1 MRICVIGTGYVGL
14 VTATGFS
21 DIGNHVIGADI
32 DKKKIQA
39 LQQAN
44 PVIYEPGLEEMLAR
58 NIQEGRLE
66 FTTDIPYAVKKSK
79 IIFIAVGT
87 PQSKDGSADV
97 SIVLRVAKVIGM
109 AMNNSKIVINKSTA
123 PVGTGLLI
131 EKTIKKYTSNKFDFV
146 SNPEFLKEGAAIDDF
161 LKPERVVLGSRS
173 QKALNVMKE
182 LYAPFVRTG
191 KPIICMDV
199 KSAEMTKYAANAF
212 LATRISFINEI
223 ANLCKHL
230 GANIDLVRTGIGTDS
245 RIGMQFLFPGLGYGG
260 SCFPKDVKAL
270 IKMGQTHGHPMRIL
284 EAVDSV
290 NSYQRQCMINMIKK
304 HFKNNLR
311 NKIFCIWGLS
321 FKPRT
326 NDIREAPSINII
338 RSFLRLG
345 VRINAYDPVANEE
358 AKKVLG
364 NSIKYFT
371 NQYDALNGASG
382 LLITTECYEFRRP
395 DFTNIK
401 KLMKSPVIFD
411 GRNIFDTEKM
421 REMGFKYYSIG
432 RDDV

>member
-1 MRICVIGTGYVGL
+1 
-14 VTATGFS
+14 
-21 DIGNHVIGADI
+21 
-32 DKKKIQA
+32 
-39 LQQAN
+39 
-44 PVIYEPGLEEMLAR
+44 
-58 NIQEGRLE
+58 
-66 FTTDIPYAVKKSK
+66 
-79 IIFIAVGT
+79 
-87 PQSKDGSADV
+87 
-97 SIVLRVAKVIGM
+97 
-109 AMNNSKIVINKSTA
+109 
-123 PVGTGLLI
+123 
-131 EKTIKKYTSNKFDFV
+131 
-146 SNPEFLKEGAAIDDF
+146 
-161 LKPERVVLGSRS
+161 
-173 QKALNVMKE
+173 
-182 LYAPFVRTG
+182 
-191 KPIICMDV
+191 
-199 KSAEMTKYAANAF
+199 
-212 LATRISFINEI
+212 
-223 ANLCKHL
+223 
-230 GANIDLVRTGIGTDS
+230 
-245 RIGMQFLFPGLGYGG
+245 LGYGG